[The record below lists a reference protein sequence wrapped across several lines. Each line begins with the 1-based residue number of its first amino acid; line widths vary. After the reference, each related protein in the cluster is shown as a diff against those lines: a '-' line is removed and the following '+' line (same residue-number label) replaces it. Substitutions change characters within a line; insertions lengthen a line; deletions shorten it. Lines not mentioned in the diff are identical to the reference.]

1 MRERERR
8 DRRHALRTRLT
19 GLAAAFLVIGAHGAQ
34 SAEGHVQGSFAP
46 TGDMTVARSG
56 AAGAPLADGRVLVA
70 GGVDPTNLN
79 VRVILD
85 SAEIFDPAAGT
96 FSLTGSMTTPR
107 VGAAA
112 APLPDGGVLVA
123 GGDGIQSTGALKT
136 AEIFD
141 PSTGT
146 FTPTGDMTVPR
157 SLPAAAPLP
166 DGRVLVAGGVYY
178 DSAAL
183 LAKRLQSAEIFD
195 PATGT
200 FSPTGSMTVP
210 RSGAAGAP
218 LPHGRALVVGGAFD
232 SPLSAEIFDATTG
245 KFAPTPD
252 MTRVGL
258 SAAGAPLPDGRV
270 LLAGGGPSGQGGLIF
285 DPVTATFAS
294 TDYMTTKRYGAA
306 AAPLAD
312 GRVLVAGTS
321 LVSFGPKA
329 LDATRS
335 AELFSP
341 VLSYRLTGTK
351 LAVSVAVAGKLIVAA
366 AKSGPGASGAA
377 GKSRP
382 SLKPTRKKGG
392 PPRSISLKLT
402 PVGRAK
408 RTLEHR
414 GRLKVRVRL
423 DFVPK
428 PVKGNCVTE
437 VSPCF
442 SSDYAISQI
451 VTLTLKAKK
460 RR

>member
-1 MRERERR
+1 MTGILFASRQRR
-8 DRRHALRTRLT
+8 PVLFLV
-19 GLAAAFLVIGAHGAQ
+19 AFLCLLALELAPQ
-34 SAEGHVQGSFAP
+34 ASTAE
-46 TGDMTVARSG
+46 SG
-56 AAGAPLADGRVLVA
+56 A
-70 GGVDPTNLN
+70 
-79 VRVILD
+79 
-85 SAEIFDPAAGT
+85 
-96 FSLTGSMTTPR
+96 FSPTGSMSVAR
-107 VGAAA
+107 GGA
-112 APLPDGGVLVA
+112 V
-123 GGDGIQSTGALKT
+123 
-136 AEIFD
+136 
-141 PSTGT
+141 
-146 FTPTGDMTVPR
+146 
-157 SLPAAAPLP
+157 AAPLP
-166 DGRVLVAGGVYY
+166 DGRVLVAGGFYNDPNAPAVLNCTSMYCFNAGNVAQQRAEIFDPATGSFAPTGSMTVRRLAAVAAPLPDGRVLVAGGTDY
-178 DSAAL
+178 DGSVWPGVD
-183 LAKRLQSAEIFD
+183 LQSAEIFD